1 MLYEQKG
8 GVGSDVRQGMGGPC
22 RQMFSRLWPTSTIAD
37 SPTSFGQIQPW
48 NPPCKIHT
56 TSLFPHPQLSPTI
69 VEWLSIEVGDR
80 VSAKVSNPSPPPPPL
95 NLMINTSCHRGWLVI
110 ERLEK
115 KADQGRKG
123 REVLKADACSQ
134 SPTTTTAISIP
145 FLFTLWLLVLC
156 VLDNI

>member
-80 VSAKVSNPSPPPPPL
+80 VSAKASNPSPPRPLLIWWSTQAATEGGWWLKGWRRRPIRVGRDEKCWRLTHVPSPPPPPL
-95 NLMINTSCHRGWLVI
+95 P
-110 ERLEK
+110 
-115 KADQGRKG
+115 
-123 REVLKADACSQ
+123 
-134 SPTTTTAISIP
+134 SPSP
-145 FLFTLWLLVLC
+145 FSSHSGF
-156 VLDNI
+156 